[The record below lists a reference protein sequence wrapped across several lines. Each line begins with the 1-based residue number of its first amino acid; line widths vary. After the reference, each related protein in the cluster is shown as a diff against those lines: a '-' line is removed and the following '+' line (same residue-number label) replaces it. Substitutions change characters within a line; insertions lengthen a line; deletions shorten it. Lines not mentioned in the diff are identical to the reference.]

1 MEKSRD
7 IRFINRVF
15 TQGEKKQILNSVDQD
30 VMLWSTWAG
39 KESAYKVVSK
49 SCPAVSSV
57 PRAYEVSFDGDVT
70 KLNRNCSG
78 CYTISGVVETSHGS
92 IPVRIFQT
100 YDSIHCIATTGASEA
115 IDSVIWGVQ
124 HIGSGLV
131 ESVIVREA
139 ASKHLSLYLNWNPD
153 EIEIR
158 RLKGPRGLGP
168 PIVYVKD
175 RKAGVDISLSHE
187 GEFVAYA
194 FVV

>member
-1 MEKSRD
+1 MGKSRD

-15 TQGEKKQILNSVDQD
+15 TQGEQKQIFNSVDPD

-49 SCPAVSSV
+49 SYPAVSSV
-57 PRAYEVSFDGDVT
+57 PRVYEVSFDGDVT
-70 KLNRNCSG
+70 KLNGSCSG
-78 CYTISGVVETSHGS
+78 CYTISGVVETPHGS
-92 IPVRIFQT
+92 ISVRIFQA
-100 YDSIHCIATTGASEA
+100 YDSIHCIATTGLPEA
-115 IDSVIWGVQ
+115 VDSVIWGVQ

-158 RLKGPRGLGP
+158 RPKGPRGLGP
-168 PIVYVKD
+168 PIVYVKN
-175 RKAGVDISLSHE
+175 RKTGVDISFSHE

-194 FVV
+194 FI